1 MGVLSK
7 QKVIAVFD
15 IGKTNKKFFLFDTNY
30 TEIYK
35 EYITL
40 DEIVDED
47 GFPTEDIY
55 ALQKWIKNVFDKIL
69 VSDKFKIKSVNFST
83 YGASFVHLDEKG
95 KILTP
100 LYNYLKPIPST
111 ITDEFERT
119 YGDISAETGSPKSG
133 MLNSGMQLYWIKKSK
148 PEVYKKI
155 KYSLHLPQ
163 YLSYLFTGIPLS
175 EYTSLGC
182 HTALWNYSKKE
193 YHSWVFKEGIHE
205 ILPPLVSAETSINK
219 DYKGMQ
225 IKIGVGI
232 HDSSSALIPYMKS
245 SKKPFILV
253 STGTWSVSLNP
264 FSDELL
270 TKEDIKNNT
279 INYMKING
287 EAVKSSKLL
296 LGKEYQY
303 QVEQLSNYF
312 NVPSDYHKLVKFK
325 NDLYQ
330 KLIKNFTNCFSWKYL
345 IGQKEITKIT
355 QTSFEEAYHQLMI
368 ELVLLQVT
376 NIRASKGENKF
387 IKKVFID
394 GGFSDN
400 DVFIKLLT
408 FYLKGLKVWATDS
421 SLGSALGAAIVISN
435 HKLGAEFLKKKY
447 VLKKQIPFNLKILT

>member
-1 MGVLSK
+1 MDALLK

-15 IGKTNKKFFLFDTNY
+15 IGKTNKKFFLFDTKY
-30 TEIYK
+30 REVYK
-35 EYITL
+35 EYTTL
-40 DEIVDED
+40 KEIVDED
-47 GFPTEDIY
+47 GFPTEDVY
-55 ALQKWIKNVFDKIL
+55 ALQNWIKYVFDTIL
-69 VSDKFKIKSVNFST
+69 LSEKFEVKALNFST
-83 YGASFVHLDEKG
+83 YGASFIHLGENG

-100 LYNYLKPIPST
+100 LYNYLKPIPAT
-111 ITDEFERT
+111 ITDEFEQT
-119 YGDISAETGSPKSG
+119 YGDISAKTGSPKSG
-133 MLNSGMQLYWIKKSK
+133 MLNSGIQLYWIKKSK

-193 YHSWVFKEGIHE
+193 YHSWVYKEGIHK
-205 ILPPLVSAETSINK
+205 ILPPLVSAETSITK
-219 DYKGMQ
+219 VYKGIQ

-245 SKKPFILV
+245 YKKPFVLV

-264 FSDELL
+264 FSNELL

-312 NVPSDYHKLVKFK
+312 NVPSDYHKQVKFK
-325 NDLYQ
+325 KELYQ
-330 KLIKNFTNCFSWKYL
+330 NLEKNFTNCFSWKYL
-345 IGQKEITKIT
+345 IGQKEITKII
-355 QTSFEEAYHQLMI
+355 QTNFEEAYHQLMV
-368 ELVLLQVT
+368 ELVRLQIK
-376 NIRASKGENKF
+376 NIKIAIGKNTF
-387 IKKVFID
+387 IKHLFID

-400 DVFIKLLT
+400 NIFTELLA
-408 FYLKGLKVWATDS
+408 FNLKGIKVKSAKAS
-421 SLGSALGAAIVISN
+421 YGSALGAAIVISN
-435 HKLGAEFLKKKY
+435 LKLSTKFLKKKY
-447 VLKKQIPFNLKILT
+447 CLKKHIPFNFN